1 MTSNPYVRR
10 LFRTYVT
17 TTTPNNPHGNPQL
30 VEKNN
35 NQYNAQTSIPDAHL
49 QSMNTMALENQNKAE
64 ITNYSKSNL
73 KSVRYGF
80 RRVFSSVRLG

>member
-64 ITNYSKSNL
+64 ITNYSKS
-73 KSVRYGF
+73 KSKTDC
-80 RRVFSSVRLG
+80 L